1 MPRWL
6 IAKLIVFGLA
16 LTLVAVTAAAQT
28 RPDFSGRWAAV
39 PEPAAAGG
47 GRGGQNA
54 PGTMGSGWGTEI
66 TINQNASTLAVDR
79 AQFSQYDMQ
88 PPMRFT
94 YALDGS
100 ESRNTINMGRGP
112 QPLVSKAAWQDAT
125 LIISTS
131 YPFSNAQNGKP
142 DAIEVT
148 QVLSLDASGSLVIT
162 TTRSLAGA
170 QPSTVTTTYRK
181 G

>member
-1 MPRWL
+1 M
-6 IAKLIVFGLA
+6 AKLKVLGLA
-16 LTLVAVTAAAQT
+16 LTLVAVTAGAQT
-28 RPDFSGRWAAV
+28 RPDFSGRWTAV
-39 PEPAAAGG
+39 PEPVPGGG
-47 GRGGQNA
+47 GRGGQTA

-100 ESRNTINMGRGP
+100 ESRNTISMGRGL
-112 QPLVSKAAWQDAT
+112 QPLVSKASWQDAT
-125 LIISTS
+125 LVISTS
-131 YPFSNAQNGKP
+131 YPFSNPQNGTP

-162 TTRSLAGA
+162 TTRGLPGA
-170 QPSTVTTTYRK
+170 QPSTVTTTYK
-181 G
+181 KS